1 LFTGHGR
8 KYTFYRDERTTGHR
22 VWKFVRILLLIVIG
36 YLLVTHLIVQS
47 YGIRTDSM
55 SPAFAP
61 GERVLASSLAYGAF
75 LPFTDSRLPA
85 LGEVRRGDVVVAE
98 LPFSKEFHPAVEA
111 ADSLVRFF
119 TLQQQRIPADRRSQ
133 LGRRTVRR
141 VIAVPG
147 DTVRMEDSVLYVK
160 PEGEAAFVSE
170 FELAPTRYQVQRVTL
185 PDEWQRGDPFSG
197 NMPRITLSEDQYFIA
212 ADNREEALDS
222 RHFGPVSRD
231 RLFEKVLFRFW
242 PLARFGVPGS

>member
-1 LFTGHGR
+1 
-8 KYTFYRDERTTGHR
+8 
-22 VWKFVRILLLIVIG
+22 
-36 YLLVTHLIVQS
+36 
-47 YGIRTDSM
+47 
-55 SPAFAP
+55 
-61 GERVLASSLAYGAF
+61 
-75 LPFTDSRLPA
+75 
-85 LGEVRRGDVVVAE
+85 VVAE